1 VLIIGKR
8 FFGAKTL
15 KNLTAVEIQFDVT
28 HSCTQLIFSIFLLS
42 PAFLGEQK
50 QEGKMPQKRE

>member
-1 VLIIGKR
+1 DLQH
-8 FFGAKTL
+8 L
-15 KNLTAVEIQFDVT
+15 
-28 HSCTQLIFSIFLLS
+28 LLS